1 MFQMTKDNIITI
13 PDPLLRTKSQRI
25 GFIDDEIKQLS
36 ADMVAATL
44 DWEDSRQHETGAA
57 LAAVQVAK
65 LLRLIVIRQDFEDK
79 DNRTFRTIINPEVV
93 KAEGEP
99 TESMEGCLSVG
110 DIYGKV
116 LRYPKVKIKGLDL
129 DGRQIRLTA
138 TGFLAQ
144 VLQHE
149 IDHTNGIVFVD
160 RIKDPAK
167 LFRLQPDGSFIPLKA

>member
-1 MFQMTKDNIITI
+1 MTKNDIITI
-13 PDPLLRTKSQRI
+13 PNPLLRSKSQRI
-25 GFIDDEIKQLS
+25 GYIDDEIRQLAS
-36 ADMVAATL
+36 DMIKATL

-57 LAAVQVAK
+57 LAAIQVAK
-65 LLRLIVIRQDFEDK
+65 PVRLIVIRNDFDNK
-79 DNRTFRTIINPEVV
+79 DDRSFQALINPEII
-93 KAEGEP
+93 KSEGEP

-110 DIYGKV
+110 DTYGKV
-116 LRYPKVKIKGLDL
+116 LRYPKVKLKGLDL
-129 DGRQIRLTA
+129 DGRPIRLTA

-149 IDHTNGIVFVD
+149 VDHTNGIVFVD